1 MSKVRHFNNSILC
14 SENKEN
20 QPFSSINT
28 RTIYSNE
35 NQSNH
40 SRITP
45 TIVFNKN
52 QNQDSDSDTDSD
64 GNINW
69 KDYYGDDEH
78 GLYFN

>member
-20 QPFSSINT
+20 QPFYSSSTINT

-35 NQSNH
+35 NQS
-40 SRITP
+40 RITP
-45 TIVFNKN
+45 TVVFNK
-52 QNQDSDSDTDSD
+52 NQDSDSDTDSD

-78 GLYFN
+78 GLNFN

>member
-1 MSKVRHFNNSILC
+1 MSKVRHFNNSIHC

-20 QPFSSINT
+20 QPFSSLNT

-35 NQSNH
+35 NH
-40 SRITP
+40 SRIAP
-45 TIVFNKN
+45 TIVFNK
-52 QNQDSDSDTDSD
+52 NQDSDSDTDSD

-78 GLYFN
+78 GLY